1 MIGIGGPGRLQTW
14 AGTAPGQDRPSRHGF
29 FFGEDRFH
37 RFTGSN
43 GRIEASHHE
52 MKSED
57 GMREILPS
65 DLLRELTAVEGR
77 YIQWEWEPQTLT
89 NDYITL
95 REATGYPVVQHDKS
109 GRELS
114 LRVSRGSVQRL
125 ISEHSVYEDE
135 MKRGSGLRIFRPAE
149 GARPGLRKPS

>member
-1 MIGIGGPGRLQTW
+1 MHRGRIDLRDTI
-14 AGTAPGQDRPSRHGF
+14 F
-29 FFGEDRFH
+29 FLGEDRFH
-37 RFTGSN
+37 GFMGSK
-43 GRIEASHHE
+43 GRIEACYNQ

-57 GMREILPS
+57 GMREILPN
-65 DLLRELTAVEGR
+65 DLLQELMAVEGR

-95 REATGYPVVQHDKS
+95 REASGYAVVQHDKS

-114 LRVSRGSVQRL
+114 IRVSRGSVQSL

-135 MKRGSGLRIFRPAE
+135 PKRGSGLRIYRPTE
-149 GARPGLRKPS
+149 GGRSRCDLRKPS

>member
-1 MIGIGGPGRLQTW
+1 
-14 AGTAPGQDRPSRHGF
+14 
-29 FFGEDRFH
+29 
-37 RFTGSN
+37 
-43 GRIEASHHE
+43 

-135 MKRGSGLRIFRPAE
+135 MKRGSGLRIYRPAE
-149 GARPGLRKPS
+149 GARSRLRTPS